1 MRYLIISDIHAN
13 WEALEA
19 VIQQTAGQYDEI
31 VCCGDLVGYGPNPN
45 EVCDWVRENVP
56 TVVRGN
62 HDRAAVGLD
71 NLEWFNPVAR
81 AAAEWTQTVLTPE
94 NTDYVR
100 RLRKGPLTRD
110 GYQIAHGS
118 PLDEDGYVVSAT
130 DAEFVFP
137 YVEPNLTF
145 FGHSHLQGGFV
156 WIRQQAR
163 SLGHPEILLDPVPL
177 EMGPDDV
184 YLINPGSIGQPRDH
198 DPRAAYALYDTEQHC
213 VYFGRESYNV
223 EKVQQKIHDAGLPPS
238 LADRLA
244 VGR

>member
-19 VIQQTAGQYDEI
+19 VIKHTAGKYDEI
-31 VCCGDLVGYGPNPN
+31 VCCGDLVGYGPSPN
-45 EVCDWVRENVP
+45 EVCDWVREHVP

-81 AAAEWTQTVLTPE
+81 TAAEWTRQILTPD
-94 NTDYVR
+94 NIDYVR
-100 RLRKGPLTRD
+100 RLPKGPLTLNS
-110 GYQIAHGS
+110 YQIAHGS
-118 PLDEDGYVVSAT
+118 PLDEDGYLVSAT
-130 DAEFVFP
+130 DAAFVFP

-156 WIRQQAR
+156 WMRNQAR
-163 SLGHPEILLDPVPL
+163 SVGHPRIEIDPVPL
-177 EMGPDDV
+177 ELRPDDV
-184 YLINPGSIGQPRDH
+184 YLLNPGSIGQPRDH
-198 DPRAAYALYDTEQHC
+198 DPRAAYALYDTEERC
-213 VYFGRESYNV
+213 VYFARESYSV
-223 EKVQQKIHDAGLPPS
+223 EKVQRKIRDAGLPPS